1 MGTRIEK
8 DETTLTDASHFA
20 LAEINTGHEL
30 AVDLPA
36 DANKRQKVA
45 EPAFRAARGCKND
58 SPS

>member
-1 MGTRIEK
+1 LNEIAMGTRIEK

-45 EPAFRAARGCKND
+45 DLA
-58 SPS
+58 

>member
-1 MGTRIEK
+1 LNEIATGLAIEK
-8 DETTLTDASHFA
+8 DETTLTEASHFA

-45 EPAFRAARGCKND
+45 DLA
-58 SPS
+58 